1 MITVLPPS
9 RPMSLLDYQPLES
22 RTLPPSS
29 KRIPGPVSQPTQDE
43 YYTRNELATFK
54 FGSPRTTSMTET
66 YSQIDPLSSEE
77 EFPPHEADTTPR
89 PSLVVHTGAPL
100 SSPSRAFNLS
110 DQYLPA
116 DTRPI
121 QSGAPIN
128 TATIRSLTSTSTPSL
143 VNPSDRDS
151 SQSRAEMSSEQ
162 SSDDEPRAV
171 YYTFPYVE
179 SISSSSTDSN
189 STRNLYDDEDFSDT
203 DLETSSALIDEVDSF
218 DQSYWDMPPNQDFI
232 ANYLTQRR
240 ASNPIAIPG
249 AQEGFHQGRDREDS
263 LTTVM
268 FPTPSAPSSSNLS
281 PRSPTAPTLNALSLP
296 NNEADWGQRRRAIRN
311 RLETSAAGVHPS
323 IQVLDFVTSPNHT
336 SVSRGTPATH
346 LNDTALEFD
355 MSEWKDISSGIKG
368 GGDLRD
374 VGAAPRDP
382 VNPNFWSRFTPYDA
396 LRRPSVASTINDTFQ
411 KHALAYKDQDWSFKK
426 EKGDRTAYSKKRNT
440 FIPFHERPLKKGK
453 PWKGMTVGQ
462 IEYWHND
469 LTGIYKVERLGIPGK
484 ARDYSPA
491 S

>member
-1 MITVLPPS
+1 
-9 RPMSLLDYQPLES
+9 
-22 RTLPPSS
+22 
-29 KRIPGPVSQPTQDE
+29 
-43 YYTRNELATFK
+43 
-54 FGSPRTTSMTET
+54 MTET
-66 YSQIDPLSSEE
+66 SSQIDPLSSEE
-77 EFPPHEADTTPR
+77 DFPPHEADTTPR
-89 PSLVVHTGAPL
+89 PSLVVHTGALLSNPL
-100 SSPSRAFNLS
+100 RAFNLS
-110 DQYLPA
+110 DQYPPA
-116 DTRPI
+116 DTRPV
-121 QSGAPIN
+121 QSDAPTN
-128 TATIRSLTSTSTPSL
+128 TTTTRSLKSTSTHSL

-151 SQSRAEMSSEQ
+151 SRSRAEMSSEQ

-203 DLETSSALIDEVDSF
+203 DLEVSSALIDEVESF
-218 DQSYWDMPPNQDFI
+218 DQSYWDMLPDQDFI

-240 ASNPIAIPG
+240 GSNPIAIPR
-249 AQEGFHQGRDREDS
+249 AQEGFPQGRDRENS
-263 LTTVM
+263 VATVM

-281 PRSPTAPTLNALSLP
+281 PRSPTAPAPNALSLP

-311 RLETSAAGVHPS
+311 RLETSAARVHPS
-323 IQVLDFVTSPNHT
+323 IQVIDFATSPDRA
-336 SVSRGTPATH
+336 SVSRGTPIAH
-346 LNDTALEFD
+346 LNDTTLEFD

-374 VGAAPRDP
+374 VGTAPREP
-382 VNPNFWSRFTPYDA
+382 VNPNFWSRFTPYDV
-396 LRRPSVASTINDTFQ
+396 LRRPSIASTINDTFQ

-426 EKGDRTAYSKKRNT
+426 EKGDGTAHSKKRNT

-453 PWKGMTVGQ
+453 PWKGMTIGQ

-484 ARDYSPA
+484 ARDYSPVN
-491 S
+491 